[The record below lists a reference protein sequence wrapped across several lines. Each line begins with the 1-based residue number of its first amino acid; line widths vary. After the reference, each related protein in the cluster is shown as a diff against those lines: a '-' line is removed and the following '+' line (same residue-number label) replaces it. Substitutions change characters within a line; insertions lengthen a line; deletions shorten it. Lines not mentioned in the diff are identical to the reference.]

1 MQNAKCKMK
10 YGRAASGLVFILHFA
25 LCTLHSSAFAQLSE
39 VSSKKPVAPKFAT
52 VDTNAEVALGHLFFF
67 EKRLSR
73 DDTIACV
80 TCHQFE
86 RGLTDNQNVSLGIQG
101 QAGERNAPPCFNLED
116 DGPNSNYQFWDGVT
130 FGLDA
135 QADRPLRNP
144 KEMGNRRSE
153 DAAAK
158 LNRIPG
164 YLKLAKATY
173 GRPFVLS
180 DITRC
185 LAQYERTLVIND
197 SPWDKY
203 QAGDTTAM
211 TASQVHGREVFEGL
225 GCTECHDGPNLRV
238 ANRFENLGI
247 AFVFREDDL
256 GLGGVERAQG
266 KANPRDRSFKVPTLR
281 NLADTAPYGHKGEFA
296 DLDAFLDHLNR
307 GGADLGGRADPR
319 TNKSILA
326 LRGEIAPGQDREA
339 LKDYLLNAC
348 RGTLPFDVAPA
359 LP

>member
-1 MQNAKCKMK
+1 MQTANGKLK
-10 YGRAASGLVFILHFA
+10 YIWAACGWLLILHAA
-25 LCTLHSSAFAQLSE
+25 LCIAYSSACAQLTAISA
-39 VSSKKPVAPKFAT
+39 KKSAAPKFAT
-52 VDTNAEVALGHLFFF
+52 VDLNAEIALGRMLFFD
-67 EKRLSR
+67 KRLSR

-116 DGPNSNYQFWDGVT
+116 DGPNTNYQFWDGVT

-153 DAAAK
+153 DVPAR

-164 YLKLAKATY
+164 YLKLAQATY

-180 DITRC
+180 DVTRC

-203 QAGDTTAM
+203 QAGDTTAL
-211 TASQVHGREVFEGL
+211 TANQVQGREIFAGL

-238 ANRFENLGI
+238 TNRFENLGV

-256 GLGGVERAQG
+256 GLGGVQRAQG
-266 KANPRDRSFKVPTLR
+266 KTNPRDRSFKIPTLR

-307 GGADLGGRADPR
+307 GGADLQGRADPR
-319 TNKSILA
+319 TNQSILA
-326 LRGEIAPGQDREA
+326 LRGELPPGPDRDA